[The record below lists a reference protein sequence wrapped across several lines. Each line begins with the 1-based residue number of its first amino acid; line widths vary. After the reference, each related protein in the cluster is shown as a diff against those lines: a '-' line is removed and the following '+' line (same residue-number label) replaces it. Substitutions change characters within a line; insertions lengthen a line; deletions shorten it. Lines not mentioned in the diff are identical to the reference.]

1 MRRQPLQGQMGQR
14 ISGALGR
21 DPKPQLQRVSP
32 GVYRNAQ
39 GQLTGPGGR
48 PQPRQ
53 APQRP
58 NMGQV
63 IGNQLDSLQ
72 RQPGN
77 ANNYPQQV
85 GQMLGNQA
93 GAMQGFAPGA
103 GQAGAVGSAVNAAD
117 QQFRTMPVG
126 SPNVFQPD
134 RDFNYMPYPSKF
146 PYPNNMNGMVQGVG
160 QSLGNQMQTK
170 PMPWGSSN
178 YPQDA
183 LNQFA
188 GGQNIDP
195 GFTMPQQMQPQWQTL
210 QQPQSQPQYPSQYQ
224 VKQMAARMGGA

>member
-14 ISGALGR
+14 IAGALGR

-48 PQPRQ
+48 PQPGQRQ
-53 APQRP
+53 QPPMQRLP
-58 NMGQV
+58 NNMGSQLAGQV
-63 IGNQLDSLQ
+63 SDMQ
-72 RQPGN
+72 RQP
-77 ANNYPQQV
+77 
-85 GQMLGNQA
+85 LG
-93 GAMQGFAPGA
+93 G

-126 SPNVFQPD
+126 SPNVFQPN
-134 RDFNYMPYPSKF
+134 RDFNYMPYPSKL

-183 LNQFA
+183 LNQFV

-210 QQPQSQPQYPSQYQ
+210 QQPQGQQYQQYPSTYEL
-224 VKQMAARMGGA
+224 KQKIARM